1 MLENNTKTVIIIII
15 SVLFIDSSVVFKL
28 LFFSSVQAIGLVPW
42 VRDWIFSGH
51 QCIKDSLSKGYSNSP
66 SMVISLF
73 FVFTLWIICHCCCL
87 QWQFDMEL
95 ASISNKW
102 DGNPIPSYLTDFWQE
117 KKGWLFGYII
127 ILTWLW
133 WSFSW
138 NFNFKKMYNG
148 QEAWKIQIQMLFVS
162 SCIIILYENS

>member
-1 MLENNTKTVIIIII
+1 
-15 SVLFIDSSVVFKL
+15 

-42 VRDWIFSGH
+42 VHDWIFSGH
-51 QCIKDSLSKGYSNSP
+51 QCIKDSLSNGYWNSL

-117 KKGWLFGYII
+117 KKGWLVISSSWLGSDEVSMELELQKNVQWPRSMKASNSNVICKLLYHHFGWEFLRSLVPMPGIR
-127 ILTWLW
+127 
-133 WSFSW
+133 
-138 NFNFKKMYNG
+138 
-148 QEAWKIQIQMLFVS
+148 
-162 SCIIILYENS
+162 

>member
-1 MLENNTKTVIIIII
+1 MLESNTKTVKIIIIIIII
-15 SVLFIDSSVVFKL
+15 SVVLFIDSSIVFKL
-28 LFFSSVQAIGLVPW
+28 LFFWSVQAIGLVPW
-42 VRDWIFSGH
+42 VHDWIFSGH
-51 QCIKDSLSKGYSNSP
+51 QCIKDSLSKGYWNSL

-102 DGNPIPSYLTDFWQE
+102 DGNQNSFLPDRFLARE
-117 KKGWLFGYII
+117 EGLVGYII

-133 WSFSW
+133 WSFHGTWTSKKCTMAKKHAS
-138 NFNFKKMYNG
+138 FKFKCY
-148 QEAWKIQIQMLFVS
+148 L
-162 SCIIILYENS
+162 